1 MVTSRSDINRIFKFF
16 KALEE
21 YNSLIEAD
29 NYLIRAEPDLNGLMD
44 PIVKAL
50 SNAIYV
56 NYKLAET
63 YFQQSMLEGSE
74 ELSNNMF

>member
-21 YNSLIEAD
+21 FCPFIPIQN
-29 NYLIRAEPDLNGLMD
+29 NLIRAEPDLNGLMD

-74 ELSNNMF
+74 ELSKNMF

>member
-1 MVTSRSDINRIFKFF
+1 LVTSRTDINRIFKFF

-21 YNSLIEAD
+21 YNSLTETD
-29 NYLIRAEPDLNGLMD
+29 NHLIRAEPDLNGLMD

-63 YFQQSMLEGSE
+63 YFQQSMSEGSE
-74 ELSNNMF
+74 ELSKNMF